1 MRKNEYYKAEIE
13 LVIFD
18 KTEEVIRTSG
28 DGLPDQPI
36 EGDD

>member
-1 MRKNEYYKAEIE
+1 MKKNEYYKAEIE
-13 LVIFD
+13 LVMFNKMD
-18 KTEEVIRTSG
+18 EVIITSG